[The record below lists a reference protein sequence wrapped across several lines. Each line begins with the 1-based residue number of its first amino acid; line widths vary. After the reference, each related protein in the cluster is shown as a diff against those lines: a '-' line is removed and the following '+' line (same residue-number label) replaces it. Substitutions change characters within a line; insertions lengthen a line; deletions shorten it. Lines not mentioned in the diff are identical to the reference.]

1 MEDLFQAMGASPELR
16 KKIKEDYKAQIEYY
30 DSLSNEEKKFE
41 KIVQTFTD
49 DHITKIDEKVSSKE
63 KEIMTI

>member
-1 MEDLFQAMGASPELR
+1 MPTKNTIDSIALGWKIETSNLELLKNKDIGED
-16 KKIKEDYKAQIEYY
+16 
-30 DSLSNEEKKFE
+30 EEKKFE

-49 DHITKIDEKVSSKE
+49 DHIKTIDTKVELKE